1 MLYEGAIYRPPSEAF
16 SLILQITVGCRH
28 NACSF
33 CSVYKNKRFRIKN
46 KQEIS
51 DIITWAK
58 EYHPTTE
65 RIFLADGDALTVDT
79 PLLTSV
85 LDRLYQNFPRLERV
99 GIYGGAKDILAKTPE
114 ELAHLKAHGLS
125 IVYLGVESGSERILK
140 AVHKGVTPA
149 QMAAAGQKV
158 KANGLTLSCTV
169 IAGLGGKEFSAE
181 HARETAKVIST
192 INPDFLAPLTL
203 MVEPEAPIARTVKA
217 GALTLLNPLES
228 LAEIHSLVQNL
239 ELTDC
244 TFRSNH
250 ASNYVP
256 LKAHLPEEKEQLLH
270 TIEDILN
277 HNRTEVLRPESMRAL

>member
-28 NACSF
+28 NACTF
-33 CSVYKNKRFRIKN
+33 CSVYKNKRFRVKSE
-46 KQEIS
+46 QEIS
-51 DIITWAK
+51 DIIAWAK
-58 EYHPTTE
+58 EYHPTAE

-79 PLLTSV
+79 ALLISV
-85 LDRLYQNFPRLERV
+85 LDRLHANFPRLKRV
-99 GIYGGAKDILAKTPE
+99 GIYGGAKDILAKTPD
-114 ELAHLKAHGLS
+114 ELAELKAHGLS

-140 AVHKGVTPA
+140 SVHKGVAPA

-158 KANGLTLSCTV
+158 KTSGLTLSCTV
-169 IAGLGGKEFSAE
+169 IVGLGGKEWSQE
-181 HARETAKVIST
+181 HARETAKVINA

-203 MVEPEAPIARTVKA
+203 MVEPEAPIARTVKE
-217 GALTLLNPLES
+217 GGLTLLNPLES
-228 LAEIHSLVQNL
+228 LIEIHALVQSL

-250 ASNYVP
+250 ASNYLP

-270 TIEDILN
+270 TIEDILK
-277 HNRTEVLRPESMRAL
+277 HNRTELLRPENMRAL